1 MFQWLHRRSISDS
14 TEPDPGTPLFLFHR
28 IRNLHMMLS
37 IGTHR
42 ITAEDESRVC
52 VQCDMAAVG
61 VDWRN
66 RSLYR
71 SQSFQVE
78 QGCQNSAKSHHA

>member
-1 MFQWLHRRSISDS
+1 
-14 TEPDPGTPLFLFHR
+14 
-28 IRNLHMMLS
+28 
-37 IGTHR
+37 
-42 ITAEDESRVC
+42 
-52 VQCDMAAVG
+52 MAAVG

-71 SQSFQVE
+71 SQLFQVE